1 MGPLTEERRQARL
14 LAARI
19 ALHCPGYQVAPEGV
33 TGARRSTRR
42 PGADPRPQPGG

>member
-19 ALHCPGYQVAPEGV
+19 ALHFPGYQVAPEGV
-33 TGARRSTRR
+33 TGVRQPARRQVGE
-42 PGADPRPQPGG
+42 PQPQPGR